1 MSTSHGLEKES
12 EIYLEQ
18 ILDLLRAEYGYD
30 CWIANGFIKE
40 IYAVTPDDDLASEI
54 ETLAISAE
62 GTLYY
67 NVKFW
72 EKHVDT
78 PNKVIEV
85 ITHELLHKVFGD
97 FAREYNGNRELHNI
111 ASDAVIN
118 ATIYWMLGHADLMTA
133 FYKAGAPE
141 GILRPHSDAIERSK
155 FKNVYGTLYGH
166 YRSEDP
172 SVADVFAALKTIMPK
187 KTKKITFIGD
197 HKEKEGEGE
206 DNPAIDAGIKA
217 DDMSKV
223 AIDIAKKCKE
233 AGVNNSLL
241 DSVISILH
249 TRTNMRNSLLKD
261 FSINKNIN
269 RITNYIKD
277 RRIVSSV
284 FPINPSRRDIAML
297 ASGIVPVLWRNQVKD
312 DKKKNQGV
320 AVYVDVSG
328 SMHTILPKVLSVIS
342 SLRKN
347 INKVFQF
354 SNKVSEAS
362 LEDTSKGKIKS
373 TGGTDFDCIV
383 EHAVKNEYS
392 KIIVISDGYAGITPD
407 NEAKCKANIEKACM
421 ILIAK
426 SDNKDNFISNHYD
439 QTYYLDDLC

>member
-1 MSTSHGLEKES
+1 MSTNHGLEKES

-18 ILDLLRAEYGYD
+18 ILDLLRAQYGYE

-97 FAREYNGNRELHNI
+97 FSREYNGNRELHNI

-141 GILRPHSDAIERSK
+141 GILRPNSDAIQRSK
-155 FKNVYGTLYGH
+155 FKNVYDVLYGN
-166 YRSEDP
+166 YRSQDP

-187 KTKKITFIGD
+187 KTKKITFIGS
-197 HKEKEGEGE
+197 HSEKEGEGK
-206 DNPAIDAGIKA
+206 DGPAVDVEISA
-217 DDMSKV
+217 DDLSKI
-223 AIDIAKKCKE
+223 AMDMAKKCRQ
-233 AGVNNSLL
+233 AGLNNSLL
-241 DSVISILH
+241 DSVISILE
-249 TRTNMRNSLLKD
+249 TRTNMRNNLLEQ

-269 RITNYIKD
+269 KITNYIKD
-277 RRIVSSV
+277 HRIVSSV
-284 FPINPSRRDIAML
+284 FPDNPSRRDIGLLSA
-297 ASGIVPVLWRNQVKD
+297 GIVPVLWRNRVRD
-312 DKKKNQGV
+312 NKKKSQGV

-328 SMHTILPKVLSVIS
+328 SMHTVLPKVLSVIA

-347 INKVFQF
+347 ISKVFQF

-373 TGGTDFDCIV
+373 TGGTDFDCVI
-383 EHAVKNEYS
+383 EHAVKNDYS
-392 KIIVISDGYAGITPD
+392 KIVVITDGYAGVNSA
-407 NEAKCKANIEKACM
+407 NEAKCKASIEKACI

-426 SDNKDNFISNHYD
+426 SDNRDNFMSKHYG

>member
-40 IYAVTPDDDLASEI
+40 IYAVTPDDDLASEL

-67 NVKFW
+67 NVEFW
-72 EKHVDT
+72 KKHVDT

-97 FAREYNGNRELHNI
+97 FAREYNGNKELHNI

-118 ATIYWMLGHADLMTA
+118 ATIYWMLGHADLMVA

-141 GILRPHSDAIERSK
+141 GILRPYSDAIERSK
-155 FKNVYGTLYGH
+155 FKHVYGTLYGN
-166 YRSEDP
+166 RREGDP

-187 KTKKITFIGD
+187 KAKKITFIGD

-206 DNPAIDAGIKA
+206 DSPTIDAGIKA

-223 AIDIAKKCKE
+223 AIDLAKKCKE
-233 AGVNNSLL
+233 AGVNNTFLG
-241 DSVISILH
+241 SVISILH

-277 RRIVSSV
+277 RRVVSSV

-297 ASGIVPVLWRNQVKD
+297 ACGIVPVLWRNQVKD

-320 AVYVDVSG
+320 AIYVDVSG
-328 SMHTILPKVLSVIS
+328 SMHSTLPKVLSVIS

-347 INKVFQF
+347 ISKVFQF
-354 SNKVSEAS
+354 SNKVSEVS

-373 TGGTDFDCIV
+373 TGGTDFDCVI

-392 KIIVISDGYAGITPD
+392 KIIIISDGYASATPE
-407 NEAKCKANIEKACM
+407 NERKCKTSIKKACI
-421 ILIAK
+421 ILISR
-426 SDNKDNFISNHYD
+426 SDNKDNFISNYYN
-439 QTYYLDDLC
+439 QTYYLNDLC